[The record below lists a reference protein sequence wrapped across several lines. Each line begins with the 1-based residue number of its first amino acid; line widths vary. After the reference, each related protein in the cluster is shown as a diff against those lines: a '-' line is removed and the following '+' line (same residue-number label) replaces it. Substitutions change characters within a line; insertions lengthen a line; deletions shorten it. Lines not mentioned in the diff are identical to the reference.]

1 MDSGVCTRGG
11 RWEVGGGVCGEAY
24 TEPANHGHS
33 HRHAGMEREDG
44 GAGKPKPTP
53 LYERTYTCI
62 TTGGDR

>member
-1 MDSGVCTRGG
+1 MWV
-11 RWEVGGGVCGEAY
+11 EGGVCGEAY